1 MPRPSRLRQPL
12 ILAAARGPSAGRR
25 WLLTL
30 AAWAALALTLAALLC
45 GPPPAGAQGAAS
57 APEHRFR
64 ATVDGSLGK
73 VLLGPQVLSEEER
86 AFIARLPEIRVAVP
100 LPPAA
105 PYESIDA
112 SGLVSGIHPDML
124 VALGRGFGLRLKPVV
139 MPNWSEALAALR
151 ERRVDLMMTIGASS
165 ERMEHMAFTLG
176 ATPMPGALFTR
187 PGAQVDLERAT
198 YVLERDFLAV
208 AWVRRQYPRARV
220 VEVPTTLDALRAVAR
235 GEGDAYLGSFLE
247 TAAAMAREPVPG
259 IEVNRMLPYG
269 SGYYHFA
276 VRQDWAPLAGI
287 LNKGIQTLRNG
298 AADEL
303 FAQAVLPPGAELH
316 KPLAVAGAEAAL
328 LAARPVW
335 RVGAVRGLALLNEV
349 DERGLHSGIAAE
361 YADQVA
367 RRLGVAVQ
375 VRAFDSVAQMLDALR
390 AGDIDLVPFL
400 TRTPERERDFA
411 FSAPYVEMP
420 YTLVARSDAP
430 HWWSLD
436 SLRGR
441 RLAMAAQHPL
451 LPLLA
456 RDHPEVQVVEAPS
469 GNGAMDMVIRGQADA
484 AVEVKLFAN
493 LRVNGPDGEWLR
505 ILAEV
510 PELPAQFHFAAR
522 QGDGVLL
529 GLVDRALADI
539 GPAERQRM
547 LRRWVAVDLTPPF
560 PWRRYA
566 PAIGVAAAALLMLVG
581 ATLWW
586 TRRLAREVQARQRS
600 EQLLTDIATTV
611 PGLAFR
617 YVLNADGSLRHN
629 YFTPG
634 APAFLGVPLDPQRT
648 VLEALQ
654 PHFDPAE
661 YEAALAQQARCM
673 ATGEPFKR
681 VGRLIVPGRP
691 ERWILAEAIQ
701 GRSSNGR
708 TVWTGY
714 IVDVT
719 AEQAL
724 QKKLAADAESRNLM
738 LASASHELRAPTHTL
753 SLALQAL
760 PREGLSPEQARA
772 LKTAEDSAHTLAE
785 LLNDVLDA
793 ARQGHEPMRLRPR
806 AFDLHQLL
814 GDLGRAWRAAAHTKG
829 LRFDLDIAADV
840 PRTVQLDPLRLK
852 QVVINLLSNACKY
865 TAQGSVTLRAVMVD
879 AQTLRVDVIDT
890 GIGIAAAEQELLF
903 KPFVTL
909 AEGVAVPPEGSTG
922 LGLVTSRHVADLMGA
937 TLTLDSVLGEGTR
950 ATLVLPLQAALGAPP
965 GPAASARPGT
975 VVVCDDDDTSRLLL
989 TEMLRLK
996 GYDTHDTADS
1006 ASALQ
1011 RWREGGVRALVSDL
1025 DLPGMSGLELIRSLR
1040 DEERQGGQ
1048 RERTVVIVCSG
1059 SPVPAADDAAEQRL
1073 YDAYLV
1079 KPVQVSTLTDTL
1091 QRLGVAAA

>member
-1 MPRPSRLRQPL
+1 MPRPSRLHPL
-12 ILAAARGPSAGRR
+12 VHLAAARGPWARGWPS
-25 WLLTL
+25 
-30 AAWAALALTLAALLC
+30 WAALLLWLL
-45 GPPPAGAQGAAS
+45 PLLVQAQVQAPGAA
-57 APEHRFR
+57 PEPRFR
-64 ATVDGSLGK
+64 TAVNGTLGK

-105 PYESIDA
+105 PYETIDA

-124 VALGRGFGLRLKPVV
+124 VALGRGFGLRLKPVL
-139 MPNWSEALAALR
+139 MPSWSEALAALR
-151 ERRVDLMMTIGASS
+151 ERRVDVMMTIGASN
-165 ERMEHMAFTLG
+165 ERMEQMAFTLG
-176 ATPMPGALFTR
+176 ATPMPGALFAR
-187 PGAQVDLERAT
+187 PGAQVDVERAT
-198 YVLERDFLAV
+198 FVLERDYLAV
-208 AWVRRQYPRARV
+208 AWVRRQYPAAKV

-247 TAAAMAREPVPG
+247 TAAAMARDPVPG

-287 LNKGIQTLRNG
+287 LNKGIQTLRSS
-298 AADEL
+298 AAEDL
-303 FAQAVLPPGAELH
+303 LAQAVLPPGAELTR
-316 KPLAVAGAEAAL
+316 PLPVAGAEAAL
-328 LAARPVW
+328 LASRPVW
-335 RVGAVRGLALLNEV
+335 RVGAVRGLALLNDI

-390 AGDIDLVPFL
+390 VGDIDLVPFL
-400 TRTPERERDFA
+400 TRTPEREREFA
-411 FSAPYVEMP
+411 YSTPYVEMP
-420 YTLVARSDAP
+420 YTLVARNDAP

-441 RLAMAAQHPL
+441 RLALAPQHPL
-451 LPLLA
+451 RPLLA
-456 RDHPEVQVVEAPS
+456 RDHPEIRVLDAPS
-469 GNGAMDMVIRGQADA
+469 GNGAMDMVIRREADA
-484 AVEVKLFAN
+484 AIEVKLFAN
-493 LRVNGPDGEWLR
+493 LRVNGVDGEWLR

-510 PELPAQFHFAAR
+510 PELPAQFHFAAM
-522 QGDGVLL
+522 QGDTVLL
-529 GLVDRALADI
+529 SLVDRALADI
-539 GPAERQRM
+539 GPSERLRM
-547 LRRWVAVDLTPPF
+547 FRRWVAVDVQPPF

-566 PAIGVAAAALLMLVG
+566 LAIGVGAAALLMLIG

-586 TRRLAREVQARQRS
+586 NRRLAREVQARQRS
-600 EQLLTDIATTV
+600 ERLLTDIATTV

-617 YVLNADGSLRHN
+617 YVLGADGSLRHH

-634 APAFLGVPLDPQRT
+634 AEAFLGVPLDRRRT

-654 PHFDPAE
+654 PCFEPAE
-661 YEAALAQQARCM
+661 FEAAMAQQARCL

-681 VGRLIVPGRP
+681 VGRLTVPGRP
-691 ERWILAEAIQ
+691 DRWILAEAVQ
-701 GRSSNGR
+701 GRSSEGY

-724 QKKLAADAESRNLM
+724 HRKLAEDAESRNLM

-753 SLALQAL
+753 SLALQSL
-760 PREGLSPEQARA
+760 PRGGLSPEQARA
-772 LKTAEDSAHTLAE
+772 LQTAEDSAHTLAE

-793 ARQGHEPMRLRPR
+793 ARQGHEPLRLRPR

-829 LRFDLDIAADV
+829 LRFDLEIGEAV

-852 QVVINLLSNACKY
+852 QLLINLLSNACKY
-865 TAQGSVTLRAVMVD
+865 TVHGGVALRATMDD
-879 AQTLRVDVIDT
+879 AQALRVVVADT
-890 GIGIAAAEQELLF
+890 GIGIGAAEQERLF
-903 KPFVTL
+903 RPFVTL

-922 LGLVTSRHVADLMGA
+922 LGLATSRHVAELMGA
-937 TLTLDSVLGEGTR
+937 TLTLASTPGVGTQ
-950 ATLVLPLQAALGAPP
+950 ATLVLPLQAALGDPP
-965 GPAASARPGT
+965 LPDADTRQGT
-975 VVVCDDDDTSRLLL
+975 VVVCDDDDTSRVLL

-1040 DEERQGGQ
+1040 DEEAGAAE

-1059 SPVPAADDAAEQRL
+1059 SPVPAADDATEQRL

-1079 KPVQVSTLTDTL
+1079 KPVQMSTLTDTL
-1091 QRLGVAAA
+1091 QRLGVVAA